1 MSICMQW
8 LILLLISFVTNL
20 KWNLNINRNRVSLLF
35 YTKWFHS
42 MQVLFIMIFWAM
54 KLVVK
59 KYYLKATLT
68 KDDLSH
74 YSTLILTSILLS
86 SEINV
91 QFLWNSVKNMFV
103 TDKLLSVPTSCVR
116 IIILNARAKWSQMF
130 RKKVSPVSDRQENY
144 PSNNRKCM
152 RKMIYIKEF
161 SQQSRIVWHAI

>member
-1 MSICMQW
+1 MSICIQW
-8 LILLLISFVTNL
+8 LILLWISFVTNL
-20 KWNLNINRNRVSLLF
+20 KWNLNININRVSLLF

-42 MQVLFIMIFWAM
+42 MQVLFIMIFWTM

-74 YSTLILTSILLS
+74 YSTLILTSILLG

-91 QFLWNSVKNMFV
+91 HFLWNSVKNMFV
-103 TDKLLSVPTSCVR
+103 PDKLLSVPTSCVR
-116 IIILNARAKWSQMF
+116 IILNASAKWSQMI
-130 RKKVSPVSDRQENY
+130 RKKVSPVSDRQENC
-144 PSNNRKCM
+144 PSNNRKCT